1 MMLQTLQSGCDAVVG
16 NGNCNAIPTGD
27 YTVTVDY
34 TGVRNLAFCYSLN
47 ESGLW
52 GAVWCI
58 EAWKCVSTTGF
69 V

>member
-1 MMLQTLQSGCDAVVG
+1 VNLTQRLQTELNGVAMMLQTLQSGCDAVVG

-47 ESGLW
+47 ESGL
-52 GAVWCI
+52 
-58 EAWKCVSTTGF
+58 
-69 V
+69 